1 MEEFQQMQKVYNK
14 LLEVQKSIRAI
25 DNKIKDK
32 KKSELKPKKRES
44 VVARLRQ
51 YETDS
56 KKAMVPK
63 WINRNKDDK
72 TLKRDGVNCH
82 LLLKLE
88 MISLFLV

>member
-1 MEEFQQMQKVYNK
+1 MEEFQQMQKLYNK

-25 DNKIKDK
+25 DNKIKAK

-56 KKAMVPK
+56 KKATVPK
-63 WINRNKDDK
+63 RINRNKDDK
-72 TLKRDGVNCH
+72 TL
-82 LLLKLE
+82 
-88 MISLFLV
+88 

>member
-1 MEEFQQMQKVYNK
+1 MEEFQQMQKLYNK

-51 YETDS
+51 YEMDS
-56 KKAMVPK
+56 KKATVPK
-63 WINRNKDDK
+63 RINRNKDDK
-72 TLKRDGVNCH
+72 TL
-82 LLLKLE
+82 
-88 MISLFLV
+88 

>member
-32 KKSELKPKKRES
+32 KKSELKPRKRES

-56 KKAMVPK
+56 KKATVPK

-72 TLKRDGVNCH
+72 TL
-82 LLLKLE
+82 
-88 MISLFLV
+88 

>member
-32 KKSELKPKKRES
+32 KKSELKPRKRES

-51 YETDS
+51 YEMDS
-56 KKAMVPK
+56 KKATVPK

-72 TLKRDGVNCH
+72 TL
-82 LLLKLE
+82 
-88 MISLFLV
+88 

>member
-25 DNKIKDK
+25 DNKIKDE

-56 KKAMVPK
+56 KKATVPK
-63 WINRNKDDK
+63 RINRNKDDK
-72 TLKRDGVNCH
+72 TL
-82 LLLKLE
+82 
-88 MISLFLV
+88 